1 MGTAPRP
8 GVQRRLWRGDPAP
21 CAAPLDRTRHPPH
34 TGSADRRHTFAFAL
48 ATETG
53 NDPYELQRRLGHAS
67 QRYIDRYTNP
77 PEDIAAGYIE
87 RL

>member
-1 MGTAPRP
+1 MRP
-8 GVQRRLWRGDPAP
+8 HDL
-21 CAAPLDRTRHPPH
+21 RH
-34 TGSADRRHTFAFAL
+34 SFEFAL
-48 ATETG
+48 AAETG
-53 NDPYELQRRLGHAS
+53 NDAYELQRRLGHAS